1 MDVAIR
7 AQKAKQGAAQFTTAT
22 QKIRRGARDVD
33 QNIKKTDRSFDSFGK
48 SARRAATGLIGLAA
62 AWRALRFAGSSLR
75 AFADFETSLARVS
88 TMLDDQTA
96 HFLPEYEKQIA
107 ALAIRYGQTTK
118 ALSKGTFDII
128 SGSFKAADAME
139 FLEVATRSAIGGFT
153 DVATSVKAMVAILN
167 AYGLSAKE
175 AGRVTD
181 VMSSIVK
188 KGVIEYEELAGTI
201 GQVVPIAAAAGL
213 SLEEL
218 AAAIATITQKG
229 VSAHQTMTAIK
240 AIITTFLA
248 PTPEAV
254 KQAEKFGLVLDATTL
269 STLGL
274 TGALGKLQDATSE
287 ETAAIFSN
295 VRALLGVEATRKT
308 ITKLIENHE
317 TALGSLGLSEIN
329 YQKAAATTNVT
340 LAQNRE
346 LWISI
351 KRELGEGLAPAVN
364 AFLKSLQSAAKGIN
378 DTFSGVRR
386 GMLETIALAHVMH
399 DLGVAG
405 TLVQSPEAI
414 SRMANARLKLF
425 VKLEAQQKEQEAS
438 SKRVKAIV
446 DDYNKSLITNT
457 SSVSDNAKAVEE
469 LNEVTRKLTDA
480 EKEAGL
486 AITKLSRELQLEKE
500 LIGLTNDERER
511 AIKLTEFETHARIL
525 LGNSSDKLVNN
536 YKNELVE
543 LQKRRKQADSDREFE
558 LQFEEDRRNI
568 LRGPL
573 IAMLEDR
580 ELEEVFKEGVARMA
594 TTVLEHMYEKTI
606 VDPLMD
612 TLEKTIDPAMKK
624 IAGMIMEGLAGVAT
638 MTVNLLSSIL
648 GGVVSGIGGAIG
660 GGIGGLFGGAGG
672 AGGGAIGGAGSI
684 SGAGSGMNISAASG
698 AVFNNARVTPFARGG
713 ILDGPMI
720 FPMANGGLALGGE
733 AGHEA
738 LMPLK
743 RDSSGRLGVT
753 TTGDGE
759 SGKTPIKIINV
770 MDMSQVQEYLGTG
783 DGERQIVNIMRRNA
797 GEITNI
803 ST

>member
-1 MDVAIR
+1 MPNLDIAIR
-7 AQKAKQGAAQFTTAT
+7 AQKAKQGADQFATAT

-33 QNIKKTDRSFDSFGK
+33 ASSKRVDK
-48 SARRAATGLIGLAA
+48 SMNSMSQSVRRAATGLIGLAA
-62 AWRALRFAGSSLR
+62 AWRGLRFAGSSLK

-188 KGVIEYEELAGTI
+188 KGVIEYEELAGSI

-229 VSAHQTMTAIK
+229 VSARMTMTALK
-240 AIITTFLA
+240 AIITTFLS
-248 PTPEAV
+248 PTPEA
-254 KQAEKFGLVLDATTL
+254 AAFALDKFNLTLDATTL

-274 TGALGKLQDATSE
+274 TGALGKLSKASAED
-287 ETAAIFSN
+287 TAKIFSN

-317 TALGSLGLSEIN
+317 TALNSLGLSESN
-329 YQKAAATTNVT
+329 FQKAAKTTNQT
-340 LAQNRE
+340 LARNRE
-346 LWISI
+346 LWVSI
-351 KRELGEGLAPAVN
+351 KREIGEDLAPLVN
-364 AFLKSLQSAAKGIN
+364 SFLKEIQVVALGISIA
-378 DTFSGVRR
+378 FSGARR
-386 GMLETIALAHVMH
+386 EMLQMVAVADIMKE
-399 DLGVAG
+399 LGPIGVKQQG
-405 TLVQSPEAI
+405 LIGV
-414 SRMANARLKLF
+414 SRMANARLKMF
-425 VKLEAQQKEQEAS
+425 DKLNAQQKEREAS
-438 SKRVKAIV
+438 SKRLIAVV
-446 DDYNKSLITNT
+446 DEYTKSLNIST
-457 SSVSDNAKAVEE
+457 SAASSNAKAVEE
-469 LNEVTRKLTDA
+469 INEVTRKLTDVEKKA
-480 EKEAGL
+480 EL
-486 AITKLSRELQLEKE
+486 AIAKMSRELQLEKE

-511 AIKLTEFETHARIL
+511 AIKFVEFETQAKIL
-525 LGNSSDKLVNN
+525 LGDTSDKLIEN
-536 YKNELVE
+536 YKKELIAVQE
-543 LQKRRKQADSDREFE
+543 LQKEAEKDEAFARE
-558 LQFEEDRRNI
+558 FEEDRRNI

-580 ELEEVFKEGVARMA
+580 ELEEVFKEGLARLG
-594 TTVLEHMYEKTI
+594 TTIVEHMYEKTI
-606 VDPLMD
+606 VDPLMQA
-612 TLEKTIDPAMKK
+612 LEDTIDPAMEK
-624 IAGMIMEGLAGVAT
+624 IADKMMEHLSSIASMAT
-638 MTVNLLSSIL
+638 DLLGSIL
-648 GGVVSGIGGAIG
+648 GGVVGGIGGLIGGGISGAIG
-660 GGIGGLFGGAGG
+660 GGTLGTGAGG
-672 AGGGAIGGAGSI
+672 AGLFGGT
-684 SGAGSGMNISAASG
+684 MLAANG
-698 AVFNNARVTPFARGG
+698 LVFNNASVTPFARGG
-713 ILDGPMI
+713 ILDGPTI

-743 RDSSGRLGVT
+743 RDSSGRLGVSSS
-753 TTGDGE
+753 GDGGE
-759 SGKTPIKIINV
+759 SNKTLIKIINV
-770 MDMSQVQEYLGTG
+770 MDQSQVQEYLGTG

-797 GEITNI
+797 GEVTNI

>member
-1 MDVAIR
+1 MPSLDIAIR
-7 AQKAKQGAAQFTTAT
+7 AARAITGAKQFDQAM
-22 QKIRRGARDVD
+22 RRVRKSARDATKEVE
-33 QNIKKTDRSFDSFGK
+33 KTDRSLKKQDK
-48 SARRAATGLIGLAA
+48 TVRNAAVGLISLAV
-62 AWRALRFAGSSLR
+62 AWKALRFGMSSLK

-128 SGSFKAADAME
+128 SGSFEAADAME
-139 FLEVATRSAIGGFT
+139 FLETATRSAIGGFT

-167 AYGLSAKE
+167 AYGMSAGE

-181 VMSSIVK
+181 VMSAIVK
-188 KGVIEYEELAGTI
+188 KGVIEYEELASTI

-229 VSAHQTMTAIK
+229 VSAHQTMTALK

-254 KQAEKFGLVLDATTL
+254 KAAEKFGLVLDSTTL

-274 TGALGKLQDATSE
+274 TGALGKLEHATSE

-317 TALGSLGLSEIN
+317 TALNSLGLSEVN

-351 KRELGEGLAPAVN
+351 KREIGEGLAPAVN
-364 AFLKSLQSAAKGIN
+364 SFLRSIQAAAQGISV
-378 DTFSGVRR
+378 TFSGVRR
-386 GMLETIALAHVMH
+386 DMLELVALAHVMH
-399 DLGVAG
+399 DLGVVG
-405 TLVQSPEAI
+405 TALQSPEAI
-414 SRMANARLKLF
+414 SRMANARLKMF
-425 VKLEAQQKEQEAS
+425 DRLEAQQKKSAETMRRNVATADAL
-438 SKRVKAIV
+438 SKALV
-446 DDYNKSLITNT
+446 TNT
-457 SSVSDNAKAVEE
+457 SAASDNAKAIEE
-469 LNEVTRKLTDA
+469 IDEVTRKLTDA
-480 EKEAGL
+480 EKNAGL
-486 AITKLSRELQLEKE
+486 EITRLSRELQLERQ

-511 AIKLTEFETHARIL
+511 AIKLAEFEVHAKIL
-525 LGNSSDKLVNN
+525 LGDASGKLVDN
-536 YKNELVE
+536 YKNELVGM
-543 LQKRRKQADSDREFE
+543 QKLREEAERDEAFRRKFD
-558 LQFEEDRRNI
+558 EDRRNI

-580 ELEEVFKEGVARMA
+580 ELEEVFKEGVARLG
-594 TTVLEHMYEKTI
+594 TTIAEHMYEKT
-606 VDPLMD
+606 VVEPLMD
-612 TLEKTIDPAMKK
+612 ALEKTIDPAMEK
-624 IAGMIMEGLAGVAT
+624 ITGMITDGLTQVA
-638 MTVNLLSSIL
+638 SIVASLL
-648 GGVVSGIGGAIG
+648 GGIFQGVVGGIGQGIGGLLG
-660 GGIGGLFGGAGG
+660 GGGGFGGLFGG
-672 AGGGAIGGAGSI
+672 GGGI
-684 SGAGSGMNISAASG
+684 SGGGESAFG
-698 AVFNNARVTPFARGG
+698 AAVGADGLVFNNARVTPFAQGG
-713 ILDGPMI
+713 ILDGPTI

-753 TTGDGE
+753 SADGD
-759 SGKTPIKIINV
+759 SSSSQTPIKIINV
-770 MDMSQVQEYLGTG
+770 LDDSMFNEYLTTG
-783 DGERQIVNIMRRNA
+783 DGERAIVNIMRRNA
-797 GEITNI
+797 SAVG
-803 ST
+803 

>member
-1 MDVAIR
+1 MDIAIR

-62 AWRALRFAGSSLR
+62 AWRALRFAGSSLK

-118 ALSKGTFDII
+118 ALAKGTFDII
-128 SGSFKAADAME
+128 SGSFEAADAME
-139 FLEVATRSAIGGFT
+139 FLETATRSAIGGFT

-167 AYGLSAKE
+167 AYGMSADE

-181 VMSSIVK
+181 VMSAIVK
-188 KGVIEYEELAGTI
+188 KGVIEYEELASTI

-218 AAAIATITQKG
+218 AAGIATITQKG
-229 VSAHQTMTAIK
+229 VSARVTMTALK

-254 KQAEKFGLVLDATTL
+254 KQAEKFGLLLNATTL

-317 TALGSLGLSEIN
+317 TALTSLGLSETN

-364 AFLKSLQSAAKGIN
+364 SFLRSIQAAAQGIST
-378 DTFSGVRR
+378 TFSGVRR
-386 GMLETIALAHVMH
+386 DMLELVALANVMH
-399 DLGVAG
+399 DLGVVG
-405 TLVQSPEAI
+405 TALQSPEAI
-414 SRMANARLKLF
+414 SRMANARLKMF
-425 VKLEAQQKEQEAS
+425 DKLEAQQKKSAETMRRNVATADAL
-438 SKRVKAIV
+438 SKA
-446 DDYNKSLITNT
+446 LTTNT
-457 SSVSDNAKAVEE
+457 SAASDNAKAIEE
-469 LNEVTRKLTDA
+469 IDEVTRMLTDA
-480 EKEAGL
+480 EKKAGL
-486 AITKLSRELQLEKE
+486 AITKLSRELQLERQ

-511 AIKLTEFETHARIL
+511 AIKLAEFETHAKIL
-525 LGNSSDKLVNN
+525 LGDASGELVEN
-536 YKNELVE
+536 YKNELIGMQE
-543 LQKRRKQADSDREFE
+543 LREQAEEDEAFRRKFD
-558 LQFEEDRRNI
+558 EDRRNI
-568 LRGPL
+568 LRSPL

-580 ELEEVFKEGVARMA
+580 DLEEVLKEGVARLA
-594 TTVLEHMYEKTI
+594 TTVLENMYEKTI

-612 TLEKTIDPAMKK
+612 AMEKSIDPAMEK
-624 IAGMIMEGLAGVAT
+624 ITSMIIDGLSEAASIAAS
-638 MTVNLLSSIL
+638 LLSEIFQ
-648 GGVVSGIGGAIG
+648 GAGRGIGSIVGRIFGGG
-660 GGIGGLFGGAGG
+660 GGIGGS
-672 AGGGAIGGAGSI
+672 AGSI
-684 SGAGSGMNISAASG
+684 TGSGIPGISLPAAHG
-698 AVFNNARVTPFARGG
+698 AVFNNASVTPFARGG
-713 ILDGPMI
+713 ILDGPTV

-753 TTGDGE
+753 SADGGGD
-759 SGKTPIKIINV
+759 SGGTPIKIINV
-770 MDMSQVQEYLGTG
+770 LDDSMFNEYLESG
-783 DGERQIVNIMRRNA
+783 DGERAVVNIMRRNA
-797 GEITNI
+797 GATG
-803 ST
+803 